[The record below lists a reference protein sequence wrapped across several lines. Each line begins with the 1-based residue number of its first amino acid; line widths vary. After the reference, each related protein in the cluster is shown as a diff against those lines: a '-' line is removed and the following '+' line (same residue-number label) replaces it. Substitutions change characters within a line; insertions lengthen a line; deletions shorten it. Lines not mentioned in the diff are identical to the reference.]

1 MWGDEGFSAIAV
13 MKPFGEMLGVV
24 MRDTAPPL
32 FYTLGWIWVRLV
44 GTSEA
49 ALRSLPLILTIGTA
63 IFGGLIVWRVGKNR
77 LAAVLGGL
85 VVLGNPFLNQYA
97 FEWRMYAMLAFT
109 IAGSTYFWL
118 TKRWKGYVI
127 LTLAALY
134 THHFALFTVA
144 AQALVAVGDFTF
156 RKPKIL
162 IKQLA
167 PYVIV
172 GVGYVPWLYPMY
184 LQTVRVKGAGFWL
197 MAPKLS
203 EVLNTVYKFIVP
215 EGASGAWKGLM
226 VAAVVVLIAMKDWRG
241 VGRGW
246 VKLLIVFGAPVAIA
260 AVVSHLVTPV
270 FYDRY
275 LLSVS
280 AGMAILIALGSKK
293 KTLWALAGV
302 VVMYGGISWRQF
314 THPKKLPFR
323 ELAAY
328 VKNERRP
335 EDRLVNYNGQAHH
348 LWESKYYGIGAPIY
362 VPGAPLPL
370 YVGTAQMTTGDTV
383 KELPDAGGRLGV
395 IASERVENIN
405 LPGYKLIKAEVFD
418 RLTFSWWKKTL

>member
-1 MWGDEGFSAIAV
+1 
-13 MKPFGEMLGVV
+13 
-24 MRDTAPPL
+24 
-32 FYTLGWIWVRLV
+32 
-44 GTSEA
+44 
-49 ALRSLPLILTIGTA
+49 
-63 IFGGLIVWRVGKNR
+63 
-77 LAAVLGGL
+77 
-85 VVLGNPFLNQYA
+85 
-97 FEWRMYAMLAFT
+97 
-109 IAGSTYFWL
+109 
-118 TKRWKGYVI
+118 
-127 LTLAALY
+127 
-134 THHFALFTVA
+134 
-144 AQALVAVGDFTF
+144 
-156 RKPKIL
+156 
-162 IKQLA
+162 
-167 PYVIV
+167 
-172 GVGYVPWLYPMY
+172 
-184 LQTVRVKGAGFWL
+184 
-197 MAPKLS
+197 
-203 EVLNTVYKFIVP
+203 
-215 EGASGAWKGLM
+215 
-226 VAAVVVLIAMKDWRG
+226 
-241 VGRGW
+241 
-246 VKLLIVFGAPVAIA
+246 
-260 AVVSHLVTPV
+260 
-270 FYDRY
+270 
-275 LLSVS
+275 
-280 AGMAILIALGSKK
+280 LGSKK